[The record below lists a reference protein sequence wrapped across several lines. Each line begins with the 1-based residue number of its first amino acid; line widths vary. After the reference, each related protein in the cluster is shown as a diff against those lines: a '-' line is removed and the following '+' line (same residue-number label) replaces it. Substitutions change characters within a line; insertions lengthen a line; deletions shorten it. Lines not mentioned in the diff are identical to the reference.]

1 MNFVDKD
8 GTTNVYVP
16 VSTLGTPGT
25 SREIFSEDADDGTRT
40 RNLSI
45 TNRVL

>member
-1 MNFVDKD
+1 MLHR
-8 GTTNVYVP
+8 NVADDVLFKEHFTDLDYL
-16 VSTLGTPGT
+16 T
-25 SREIFSEDADDGTRT
+25 DDGTRT